1 MLLEVKMD
9 RKTLTRQDISEA
21 LYKHIGLSKHESALM
36 LESVLEQISN
46 ALIYG
51 ESVKLSSFGTFY
63 LRKKRERIG
72 RNPKTGASATINAR
86 RVISFKPSKLMKE
99 RINNSEKQ

>member
-1 MLLEVKMD
+1 MD

-21 LYKHIGLSKHESALM
+21 LYRKIGLSKHESAVM
-36 LESVLEQISN
+36 LEFVLEQISN
-46 ALIYG
+46 ALIDG

-63 LRKKRERIG
+63 PRQKRERVG
-72 RNPKTGASATINAR
+72 RNPKTGVAATINAR

-99 RINNSEKQ
+99 RTNKSEKQ

>member
-1 MLLEVKMD
+1 MD

-21 LYKHIGLSKHESALM
+21 LYRQIGLSKHESAIM
-36 LESVLEQISN
+36 LEYVLKQISN
-46 ALIYG
+46 ALIDG

-63 LRKKRERIG
+63 PRQKRERVG
-72 RNPKTGASATINAR
+72 RNPKTGVIATIDAR

-99 RINNSEKQ
+99 RTNNSEKQ

>member
-1 MLLEVKMD
+1 ME

-21 LYKHIGLSKHESALM
+21 LYRHIGLSKHESALM
-36 LESVLEQISN
+36 LETVLEQISN
-46 ALIYG
+46 ALIDG

-63 LRKKRERIG
+63 PRQKRERVG
-72 RNPKTGASATINAR
+72 RNPKTGVTATINAR

>member
-1 MLLEVKMD
+1 MD

-21 LYKHIGLSKHESALM
+21 LYRQIGLSKHESALM

-51 ESVKLSSFGTFY
+51 KTVKLSSFGTFY
-63 LRKKRERIG
+63 PRQKRERLG
-72 RNPKTGASATINAR
+72 RNPKTGVTATINAR

-99 RINNSEKQ
+99 RINNSEKH